1 MLNTCRRDY
10 VTPRLKKPRNYA
22 CTLCSQYEQ
31 IFKPARTP
39 LAQLEMT
46 TIFQDEIE
54 ALFLCDSQDM
64 DQKTAGEK
72 MGVSRATVQRLLA
85 KGRKKMIEA
94 LVQKKALAIVPTR
107 NASAVAGE
115 FDKTTGKQPVDK
127 RSEPSG
133 PCPGPA
139 TGCGAPA
146 QMRNDFPT

>member
-1 MLNTCRRDY
+1 
-10 VTPRLKKPRNYA
+10 VTPRPKKPRNYV

-85 KGRKKMIEA
+85 KGRKKLIET
-94 LVQKKALAIVPTR
+94 LVRKKALAVVPIR
-107 NASAVAGE
+107 NASAADSETDKSTARQPVAG
-115 FDKTTGKQPVDK
+115 GC
-127 RSEPSG
+127 EPTS
-133 PCPGPA
+133 PCADPR
-139 TGCGAPA
+139 TGCDVSPQALPGNP
-146 QMRNDFPT
+146 R